1 MSMAL
6 LDMLIGHDLSVLR
19 IALLCDLRMKEGV
32 ECIFMQE
39 VAEERESLEFMN
51 QIRKAAGHRCGLLST
66 LPCDGKSPA
75 L

>member
-6 LDMLIGHDLSVLR
+6 LDMLVGHDLSVLR
-19 IALLCDLRMKEGV
+19 VALLCDLRMKEGV
-32 ECIFMQE
+32 ERIFVEE

-51 QIRKAAGHRCGLLST
+51 QIRKAAGRRCGLSST

-75 L
+75 P